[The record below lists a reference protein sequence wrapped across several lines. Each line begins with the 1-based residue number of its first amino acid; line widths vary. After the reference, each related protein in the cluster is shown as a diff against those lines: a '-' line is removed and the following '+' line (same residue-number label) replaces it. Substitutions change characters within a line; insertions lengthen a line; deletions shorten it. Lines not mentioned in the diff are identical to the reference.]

1 MYLLI
6 FIYSNGLQRNTI
18 ANRAATL
25 HKDKTFS
32 NHIPDYHCIR
42 SRNSTVRSAPMLLA
56 YSNCHSTS
64 YGKSESNRGSS
75 SSSSSSSSSNNKNI
89 SVMLCRLA
97 AVP

>member
-1 MYLLI
+1 
-6 FIYSNGLQRNTI
+6 
-18 ANRAATL
+18 
-25 HKDKTFS
+25 
-32 NHIPDYHCIR
+32 
-42 SRNSTVRSAPMLLA
+42 MLLA